1 MRTRQ
6 EVESKLKEL
15 RRKSFHTDLD
25 LGQISILLWIAESW
39 DWEIEKAQLESRLK
53 VTEVQSNKGAVH

>member
-39 DWEIEKAQLESRLK
+39 DWETEKAQLESRLR